1 MDYKSTR
8 NAAFRKNPILRERNI
23 LFLWRRKLAVSC
35 EKSFSKK
42 LMTFE
47 GHSILMMMKK
57 TIFNKYFAWL
67 ACTIIYQPTFHN
79 KFWRDI
85 RKIIRKTL
93 TWSPWESIS
102 LNFYMYVVLTTI
114 FYFIFLKFQKSTQRI
129 PSWLR

>member
-47 GHSILMMMKK
+47 GHFILMMKK

-67 ACTIIYQPTFHN
+67 LCTIIYQPTFHN

-85 RKIIRKTL
+85 SKIMRKTL
-93 TWSPWESIS
+93 TWALKSQYLSIS
-102 LNFYMYVVLTTI
+102 ICATI
-114 FYFIFLKFQKSTQRI
+114 IYFIFILKFQKSTQRI